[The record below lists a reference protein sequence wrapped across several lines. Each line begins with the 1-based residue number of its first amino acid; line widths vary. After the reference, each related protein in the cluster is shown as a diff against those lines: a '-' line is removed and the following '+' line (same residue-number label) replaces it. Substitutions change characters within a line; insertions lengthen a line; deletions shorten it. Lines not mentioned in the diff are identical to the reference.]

1 MISDC
6 LSHQVRQASKAAVA
20 GVPQLRPTGRVIEMV
35 VTSGGSGYNDTSPP
49 LVSITAPQGGSSSTP
64 EDGRYKDPT
73 LLKLEPWRR
82 GRRAAQARAIVRD
95 GSVVAFVLTDPGAGY
110 KGTDRV
116 QVVVAPPPR
125 ALTGVVAG
133 AKGKV
138 RVSAVDCSR
147 LWFDCM
153 PIVVTGAEGPDC
165 GILDEYEPGLRL
177 IAHLR

>member
-6 LSHQVRQASKAAVA
+6 LSHQVRQAAKAAVA

-35 VTSGGSGYNDTSPP
+35 VTSGGSGYNDASPP
-49 LVSITAPQGGSSSTP
+49 LVSITAPQGGSSGPSQ

-95 GSVVAFVLTDPGAGY
+95 GSVVAFELTDPGAGY
-110 KGTDRV
+110 RGTDRV

-125 ALTGVVAG
+125 PISGVVTG

-138 RVSAVDCSR
+138 HLSAVDCSR
-147 LWFDCM
+147 LRLIASQASSRASRALIAADSAS
-153 PIVVTGAEGPDC
+153 PSPDC
-165 GILDEYEPGLRL
+165 G
-177 IAHLR
+177 

>member
-6 LSHQVRQASKAAVA
+6 LSHQVRQAAKAAVA

-35 VTSGGSGYNDTSPP
+35 VTSGGSGYNDASPP
-49 LVSITAPQGGSSSTP
+49 LVSITAPQGGSSPSQ

-95 GSVVAFVLTDPGAGY
+95 GSVVAFELTDPGAGY
-110 KGTDRV
+110 RGTDRV

-125 ALTGVVAG
+125 PISGVVTG

-138 RVSAVDCSR
+138 HLSAVDCSR
-147 LWFDCM
+147 LRLIASQASSRASRALIAADSTS
-153 PIVVTGAEGPDC
+153 PSPDC
-165 GILDEYEPGLRL
+165 G
-177 IAHLR
+177 